1 MKAFRIYFSL
11 PGGALFVMLL
21 AACATTTP
29 PTATHQPMSARPAP
43 VATPAVANGAIYQAR
58 NTYRTLFE
66 DFRARNIGDSIIV
79 NLNEQTAASKNS
91 NSAAEK
97 QGSLGFSIPT
107 FAGLPGKALQ
117 GAGVTATS
125 DNKFGATGASGNNNN
140 FTGTITVTV
149 IDVFPNGNLLVSG
162 EKQIGINQGSEYIRF
177 SGVVSPATIQAGNQ
191 VASTQVAD
199 ARIEY
204 RGAGY
209 IDDAQKPGFVQRI
222 FMSVL
227 PF

>member
-1 MKAFRIYFSL
+1 MKNLI
-11 PGGALFVMLL
+11 ALTALAL

-29 PTATHQPMSARPAP
+29 PTATHQPMTARPVLPATSP
-43 VATPAVANGAIYQAR
+43 VVPNGAIFQSKVNSR
-58 NTYRTLFE
+58 NLFE
-66 DFRARNIGDSIIV
+66 DYRARNVGDTITV
-79 NLNEQTAASKNS
+79 NLAEQTAASKTS

-97 QGSLGFSIPT
+97 QGSLGFALPT
-107 FAGLPGKALQ
+107 VAGTGGRALGLQ
-117 GAGVTATS
+117 GVGMTATS
-125 DNKFGATGASGNNNN
+125 DNKFSGTGSATNNNN

-149 IDVFPNGNLLVSG
+149 IEVFPNGNLLVSG

-177 SGVVSPATIQAGNQ
+177 SGVVSPAFIAAGNQ
-191 VASTQVAD
+191 IASTQVAD

-209 IDDAQKPGFVQRI
+209 IDDTQKPGFLQRVLL
-222 FMSVL
+222 SVL